1 MRTNPI
7 SMAVFYLIMGLL
19 FIYLAI
25 NSAKEGIFTFP
36 TILLMLIATFD
47 IGVSIRMFRLSRK
60 IKKMNIKK

>member
-19 FIYLAI
+19 FIYLAV
-25 NSAKEGIFTFP
+25 NSATEGIFTFP